1 MKKRLHKNALYIG
14 LMSGTSMDGVDA
26 ALMNFQ
32 ENKFITVGTLKRNYP
47 KELRSQLLSASKN
60 WKKTNIDQLGRLDQW
75 TGEVFRD
82 AALEI
87 IKKLNVKA
95 NQIAAIGSHGQ
106 TIRHQ
111 PKIENPFSMQIGD
124 PNVIAYGTKII
135 TVSDFRRKD
144 LAAGGEGAP
153 LTPIYHQAMFQS
165 NKVNRIVLNIGGI
178 SNITIL
184 NKNSK
189 KIIGFD
195 TGPGNTLLDAW
206 IKKNL
211 NKPFDKNGQWAE
223 QGITNKALLDS
234 MMSDPYFDLMPP
246 KSTGIE
252 YFNLNWLNRFIKPKN
267 IMETDVQK
275 TLTVFTSESIAQAI
289 EKFAPK
295 TQEIILCGGG
305 AKNINLYKEI
315 IDRLPKIKI
324 SKTDDY
330 GIDSD
335 YLEASAFAYLAKL
348 TISKKPGN
356 LTSVT
361 GARNQVILGGIY
373 SV

>member
-1 MKKRLHKNALYIG
+1 
-14 LMSGTSMDGVDA
+14 MDGIDA

-32 ENKFITVGTLKRNYP
+32 ENKFLTFGTLKKNYP
-47 KELRSQLLSASKN
+47 KELRSQLIFASKN

-75 TGEVFRD
+75 TGEIFRD

-87 IKKLNVKA
+87 IKKFNIKA

-124 PNVIAYGTKII
+124 PNIIAYGTKIT

-153 LTPIYHQAMFQS
+153 LTPIYHKAIFQN
-165 NKVNRIVLNIGGI
+165 NKVNRVVLNIGGI

-184 NKNSK
+184 NKNSEE
-189 KIIGFD
+189 IIGFD

-206 IKKNL
+206 IREKL
-211 NKPFDKNGQWAE
+211 NKPFDENGQWTK
-223 QGITNKALLDS
+223 QGSTNKTLLNS
-234 MMSDPYFDLMPP
+234 MMSDPYFDLAPP
-246 KSTGIE
+246 KSTGTE
-252 YFNLNWLNRFIKPKN
+252 YFNLNWLNHFIGSKN
-267 IMETDVQK
+267 ITEVDIQK

-289 EKFAPK
+289 ERFNPN
-295 TQEIILCGGG
+295 TEEIILCGGG
-305 AKNINLYKEI
+305 VKNISLYKEI
-315 IDRLPKIKI
+315 TNRLPKIKI
-324 SKTDDY
+324 SKTNDY

-348 TISKKPGN
+348 TISKEVGN
-356 LTSVT
+356 VKSVT
-361 GARNQVILGGIY
+361 GSKNQVILGGIY
-373 SV
+373 SA

>member
-1 MKKRLHKNALYIG
+1 
-14 LMSGTSMDGVDA
+14 MSGTSMDGIDT

-32 ENKFITVGTLKRNYP
+32 ENKFLTVGTLRKNYP
-47 KELRSQLLSASKN
+47 KELRSQLISASKN

-75 TGEVFRD
+75 TGEIFRD

-87 IKKLNVKA
+87 IKKFNIKA

-124 PNVIAYGTKII
+124 PNIIAYGTKIT

-153 LTPIYHQAMFQS
+153 LTPIYHKAIFQN
-165 NKVNRIVLNIGGI
+165 NKVNRVVLNIGGI

-184 NKNSK
+184 NKNSEE
-189 KIIGFD
+189 IIGFD

-206 IKKNL
+206 IREKL
-211 NKPFDKNGQWAE
+211 NKPFDENGQWTK
-223 QGITNKALLDS
+223 QGSTNKTLLNS
-234 MMSDPYFDLMPP
+234 MMSDPYFDLAPP
-246 KSTGIE
+246 KSTGTE
-252 YFNLNWLNRFIKPKN
+252 YFNLNWLNHFIGSKN
-267 IMETDVQK
+267 ITEVDIQK

-289 EKFAPK
+289 ERFNPN
-295 TQEIILCGGG
+295 TEEIILCGGG
-305 AKNINLYKEI
+305 VKNISLYKEI
-315 IDRLPKIKI
+315 TNRLPKIKI
-324 SKTDDY
+324 SKTNDY

-348 TISKKPGN
+348 TISKKVGN
-356 LTSVT
+356 VKSVT
-361 GARNQVILGGIY
+361 GSKNQVILGGIY
-373 SV
+373 SA

>member
-1 MKKRLHKNALYIG
+1 
-14 LMSGTSMDGVDA
+14 MSGTSMDGIDV

-32 ENKFITVGTLKRNYP
+32 ENKFLTVGTLKKNYP
-47 KELRSQLLSASKN
+47 KELRSQLIFASKN

-75 TGEVFRD
+75 TGEIFRD

-87 IKKLNVKA
+87 IKKFNIKA

-124 PNVIAYGTKII
+124 PNIIAYGTKIT

-153 LTPIYHQAMFQS
+153 LTPIYHKAIFQN
-165 NKVNRIVLNIGGI
+165 NKVNRVVLNIGGI

-184 NKNSK
+184 NKNSEE
-189 KIIGFD
+189 IIGFD

-206 IKKNL
+206 IREKL
-211 NKPFDKNGQWAE
+211 NKPFDKNGQWAR
-223 QGITNKALLDS
+223 QGSTNKTLLNS
-234 MMSDPYFDLMPP
+234 MMSDPYFDLAPP
-246 KSTGIE
+246 KSTGTE
-252 YFNLNWLNRFIKPKN
+252 YFNLNWLNHFIGSKN
-267 IMETDVQK
+267 ITEVDIQK

-289 EKFAPK
+289 ERFNPN
-295 TQEIILCGGG
+295 TEEIILCGGG
-305 AKNINLYKEI
+305 VKNISLYKEI
-315 IDRLPKIKI
+315 TNRLPKIKI
-324 SKTDDY
+324 SKTNDY

-348 TISKKPGN
+348 TISKEVGN
-356 LTSVT
+356 VKSVT
-361 GARNQVILGGIY
+361 GSKNQVILGGIY
-373 SV
+373 SA

>member
-1 MKKRLHKNALYIG
+1 
-14 LMSGTSMDGVDA
+14 MSGTSMDGVDA

-223 QGITNKALLDS
+223 QGIANKALLDS

>member
-1 MKKRLHKNALYIG
+1 
-14 LMSGTSMDGVDA
+14 MSGTSMDGIDA

-32 ENKFITVGTLKRNYP
+32 ENKFLTVGTLKKNYP
-47 KELRSQLLSASKN
+47 KELRSQLIFASKN

-75 TGEVFRD
+75 TGEIFRD

-87 IKKLNVKA
+87 IKKFNIKA

-124 PNVIAYGTKII
+124 PNIIAYGTKIT

-153 LTPIYHQAMFQS
+153 LTPIYHKAIFQS
-165 NKVNRIVLNIGGI
+165 DKVNRVVLNIGGI

-184 NKNSK
+184 NKNSEE
-189 KIIGFD
+189 IIGFD

-206 IKKNL
+206 IREKL
-211 NKPFDKNGQWAE
+211 NKPFDKNGQWAK
-223 QGITNKALLDS
+223 QGIINKALLDS
-234 MMSDPYFDLMPP
+234 MMSDPYFDLAPP
-246 KSTGIE
+246 KSTGTE
-252 YFNLNWLNRFIKPKN
+252 YFNLNWLNRFIEPKN
-267 IMETDVQK
+267 ITEVDIQK

-289 EKFAPK
+289 ERFNPN
-295 TQEIILCGGG
+295 TEEIILCGGG
-305 AKNINLYKEI
+305 VKNISLYKEI
-315 IDRLPKIKI
+315 TNRLPKIKI
-324 SKTDDY
+324 SKTNNY

-348 TISKKPGN
+348 TISKKVGN
-356 LTSVT
+356 VKSVT
-361 GARNQVILGGIY
+361 GSKNQVILGGIY
-373 SV
+373 SA

>member
-1 MKKRLHKNALYIG
+1 LKKRLGKNSLYIG
-14 LMSGTSMDGVDA
+14 LMSGTSMDGIDA

-32 ENKFITVGTLKRNYP
+32 ENKFLTVGTLKKNYP
-47 KELRSQLLSASKN
+47 KELRSQLISASKN

-75 TGEVFRD
+75 TGEIFRD

-87 IKKLNVKA
+87 IKKFNIKA

-124 PNVIAYGTKII
+124 PNIIAYGTKIT

-153 LTPIYHQAMFQS
+153 LTPIYHKAIFQN
-165 NKVNRIVLNIGGI
+165 NKVNRVVLNIGGI

-184 NKNSK
+184 NKNSEE
-189 KIIGFD
+189 IIGFD

-206 IKKNL
+206 IREKL
-211 NKPFDKNGQWAE
+211 NKPFDKNGQWAK
-223 QGITNKALLDS
+223 QGSTNKTLLNS
-234 MMSDPYFDLMPP
+234 MMSDPYFDLAPP
-246 KSTGIE
+246 KSTGTE
-252 YFNLNWLNRFIKPKN
+252 YFNLNWLNRFIGPKN
-267 IMETDVQK
+267 ITEVDIQK

-289 EKFAPK
+289 ERFNPN
-295 TQEIILCGGG
+295 TEEIILCGGG
-305 AKNINLYKEI
+305 AKNISLYKEI
-315 IDRLPKIKI
+315 TNRLPKIKI
-324 SKTDDY
+324 SQTNDY

-348 TISKKPGN
+348 TISKKTGN
-356 LTSVT
+356 VKSVT
-361 GARNQVILGGIY
+361 GSKNQVILGGIY
-373 SV
+373 SA